1 MEIIMLLTPTN
12 QLTRRFFSTLFIA
25 LLGLLCAAHSS
36 SAQTVTFSG
45 RQLQTGG
52 QYQVASDFN
61 ADGKMDLAVAGL
73 KLEVL
78 MGNGDGSF
86 QPSVKYA
93 VANGF
98 KSIPQGITTADFN
111 GDNKLDLALS
121 LNDPIEVG
129 LFLGNGDGTFQPLNR
144 FPTNAVGLPTSL
156 VAADFN
162 RDGRLDLMTSD
173 EYSCNTGP
181 CVITRTVTLFSG
193 NGDGTFQTPQQIDVG
208 TAPTKLAVGDFDRN
222 GFVDV
227 TIAAGLGKV
236 FILLGNGDGTFRELP
251 EIPIM
256 AQVDNTDV
264 AVGDFNGDTVQDLVI
279 AIDAESKFGILLG
292 NGDGTFA
299 ALSIVVDV
307 DQQRPASL
315 TLGDINRDGKQD
327 VVIGHSDCCSGAL
340 DMGAFGVMFGNGN
353 GTFQPIARYIVP
365 ANGRIQLSGWNPVV
379 ADFNGDS
386 KPDVALSFTNNIGG
400 STFGTLIATNTTAVA
415 PARLA
420 LGTMSASPASLIG
433 GTNTELNIPL
443 APGAVAPAGNLAF
456 TVTTSNNTVAY
467 IDFSQTSPP
476 FLMVAGM
483 TNLRFKI
490 GTNQVTTPQKV
501 TITVNNKN
509 LGSRSV
515 SLTVTPPT
523 EPLAVGSISLQP
535 PALFGGN
542 DSVGVVNLA
551 TGYVAPAGGSLVTL
565 TNDNP
570 SLVTMPKS
578 VTIPAGKTSVEFP
591 IQTWTTGTTTPVT
604 ISASYGNV
612 TKSAVLTV
620 SAPSQPVPIST
631 VTLTPQTVVGGSNQG
646 VRVLVTLAANA
657 PDDSATI
664 MLTSSRPD
672 VVALP
677 RSISI
682 PFSFQNSAFHD
693 FIAAAVTAPTQVTI
707 TATYGGSSKSAILTV
722 TPPATNAPTMSSF
735 TLNPASVAGGSSS
748 QGTITLS
755 AAASAPTT
763 ISLTSSSAIA
773 NVPASVT
780 VPAGASVANFTVNT
794 ISVSSQI
801 TATISATLNGISRNA
816 TLTLTPTGDTVSITR
831 AEYTVS
837 TRVLRIE
844 ATSTRTNA
852 TLQALVTSSGQII
865 GTLTNQGGGKYSA
878 ELSWSVNPQNITVK
892 SSFGGTATRAVTAK

>member
-1 MEIIMLLTPTN
+1 MVLTPIN
-12 QLTRRFFSTLFIA
+12 QLSRRFFSALFIS
-25 LLGLLCAAHSS
+25 LLGLLLGASVS

-45 RQLQTGG
+45 TQLQTGG
-52 QYQVASDFN
+52 QYQTAADFN
-61 ADGKMDLAVAGL
+61 NDGKTDLAVAGL
-73 KLEVL
+73 QLEVL
-78 MGNGDGSF
+78 IGNGDGSF
-86 QPSVKYA
+86 RPAVKYA

-98 KSIPQGITTADFN
+98 KSIPQGIITGDFN
-111 GDNKLDLALS
+111 GDNQIDLALS

-129 LFLGNGDGTFQPLNR
+129 LFLGNGDGTFQPLKR
-144 FPTNAVGLPTSL
+144 FPTNATGLPTSL

-162 RDGRLDLMTSD
+162 RDGRLDVMTSD

-222 GFVDV
+222 GIADV
-227 TIAAGLGKV
+227 AIAAGLGKV

-264 AVGDFNGDTVQDLVI
+264 AVGDFNGDTIQDLVI

-299 ALSIVVDV
+299 ALSIVVDA

-327 VVIGHSDCCSGAL
+327 VVIGHSDCCAGAL

-365 ANGRIQLSGWNPVV
+365 ANGRIQLSGWNPIV
-379 ADFNGDS
+379 ADFNGDG
-386 KPDVALSFTNNIGG
+386 KPDVALGFTNNIGG
-400 STFGTLIATNTTAVA
+400 STIGTLIATNTTGVA

-443 APGAVAPAGNLAF
+443 APGAVAPAGNLAL

-476 FLMVAGM
+476 FMMVAGM

-523 EPLAVGSISLQP
+523 EPLAIGSISLQP

-542 DSVGVVNLA
+542 DGVGVVNLA
-551 TGYVAPAGGSLVTL
+551 TGYVAPVGGALVTL
-565 TNDNP
+565 TSDNP
-570 SLVTMPKS
+570 ALVQMPAS
-578 VTIPAGKTSVEFP
+578 VTIPAGQTSASFP
-591 IQTWTTGTTTPVT
+591 IQTWTTGTTTPVN

-620 SAPSQPVPIST
+620 SAPSQAVPISS

-646 VRVLVTLAANA
+646 VRVLVTLAANDPNEGA
-657 PDDSATI
+657 PI

-672 VVALP
+672 IAPLP
-677 RSISI
+677 RSIRI
-682 PFSFQNSAFHD
+682 QFSPQDSAFTD
-693 FIAAAVTAPTQVTI
+693 FAAAAVSTPTQVTI
-707 TATYGGSSKSAILTV
+707 TATFGGSSKSAILTV
-722 TPPATNAPTMSSF
+722 TPPPTSSPTMSSF
-735 TLNPASVAGGSSS
+735 TLSPSSVVGGSTS

-763 ISLTSSSAIA
+763 ISLASSGSPIVS
-773 NVPASVT
+773 VPASVT
-780 VPAGASVANFTVNT
+780 VPAGATTASFTVNT
-794 ISVSSQI
+794 TSISSQFSATI
-801 TATISATLNGISRNA
+801 TASLNGISRNA
-816 TLTLTPTGDTVSITR
+816 TLTVTPAGDTVGIQR
-831 AEYTVS
+831 VEYTTS
-837 TRVLRIE
+837 NRTLRVE

-852 TLQALVTSSGQII
+852 TLQVFVTSSGQLI
-865 GTLTNQGGGKYSA
+865 GTLTNNGGGKYGGQMT
-878 ELSWSVNPQNITVK
+878 WSVNPQNITVK
-892 SSFGGTATRAVTAK
+892 SNLGGSATRAVTLK